1 MTLRTSTFPRHAIFF
16 GTYDRTRV
24 SRITALIDDLTVQGV
39 RITECN
45 TPLKLPHTARV
56 GMMRKPWQIP
66 GFLWLL
72 LRTWSR
78 LLWQSR
84 HLTPAD
90 FVVVPYLGQFD
101 VLLARLRFFGTPI
114 VLDQMVFLDDTV
126 RDRRGPIWLARVL
139 RGLDWIAIAAS
150 TIIALDT
157 EEHLELVP
165 QRFRHRAVVVP
176 VGVAE
181 RWWQLGRERLRR
193 RDISPHAVPTLV
205 FFGLFTPL
213 QGTTVLAEAL
223 KTVSRRGVRF
233 RATIV
238 GSGQDLPQVRRILE
252 GLEQFRWVEWLDEVE
267 LSDTVAQHDICIGI
281 FGSTPKAL
289 RVVPQKIPLGAAAA
303 CALVTSDTPPQRRVF
318 DGAAVLV
325 PPGDALALADALTD
339 LLQEP
344 NRVRHLQ
351 ESGFSRALQ
360 RYGSGVTVLGLLEKL
375 KNHFPAP

>member
-1 MTLRTSTFPRHAIFF
+1 LTSI
-16 GTYDRTRV
+16 
-24 SRITALIDDLTVQGV
+24 
-39 RITECN
+39 
-45 TPLKLPHTARV
+45 
-56 GMMRKPWQIP
+56 
-66 GFLWLL
+66 
-72 LRTWSR
+72 
-78 LLWQSR
+78 
-84 HLTPAD
+84 D

-126 RDRRGPIWLARVL
+126 RDRRGPAWLARML
-139 RGLDWIAIAAS
+139 HGLDWIAIAAS
-150 TIIALDT
+150 TIVALDT

-165 QRFRHRAVVVP
+165 RRFRHRAVVVP

-193 RDISPHAVPTLV
+193 RDTSPHVIPTLV

-223 KTVSRRGVRF
+223 RTVSRRGVRF
-233 RATIV
+233 RSTIV
-238 GSGQDLPQVRRILE
+238 GSGQDLPQVRRILK
-252 GLEQFRWVEWLDEVE
+252 GLEEFRWVEWLDEVE
-267 LSDTVAQHDICIGI
+267 LSNTVAQHDICIGI
-281 FGSTPKAL
+281 FGATPKAL
-289 RVVPQKIPLGAAAA
+289 RVVPQKIPLGAAAG

-318 DGAAVLV
+318 EGAAVLV
-325 PPGDALALADALTD
+325 PPGDPLALADALTD

-360 RYGSGVTVLGLLEKL
+360 RYGSGVTVLALLEKL
-375 KNHFPAP
+375 KNHFPSPDKDQSPSPPACQ